1 MIRWCVALAMASF
14 CLTGQAACETGLA
27 ERMQAKLYPDRR
39 LDHDRAVCEPWRG
52 FMGRFIV
59 VLPMP
64 RPPQASAPELSTFDL
79 AVLVV
84 QQADNGNT
92 ERAKVIGRFFQTAAL
107 SEDAVRIAEIKV
119 DTARYT
125 LANDAHAFGLRIVY
139 RGSARTNPYESERLS
154 LFVPEGKGLLRV
166 LDSLELTLERGE
178 WDASCAG
185 RFETVRS
192 GLSVL
197 RSASSGYAD
206 LQLHQTRVESIST
219 PQGDECHTREQPA
232 SFRTSVLHFDG
243 RIYRTPKGVTAN

>member
-1 MIRWCVALAMASF
+1 MIRRLLAFAAAGFCIASH
-14 CLTGQAACETGLA
+14 AACDTGLA
-27 ERMQAKLYPDRR
+27 ERMQAKLYPERR
-39 LDHDRAVCEPWRG
+39 LDHERALCEPWRG

-64 RPPQASAPELSTFDL
+64 RPRLPSAPELSTFDL

-92 ERAKVIGRFFQTAAL
+92 ERARVVSRFFQASAL
-107 SEDAVRIAEIKV
+107 AEDAIRIAEMKV
-119 DTARYT
+119 DTARYP
-125 LANDAHAFGLRIVY
+125 LAGDAHAFGLRVVY
-139 RGSARTNPYESERLS
+139 RANSRTNPYESDRLS
-154 LFVPEGKGLLRV
+154 LFVPEGSRLVRV

-185 RFETVRS
+185 SFETVRS

-197 RSASSGYAD
+197 RSTSTGYAD
-206 LQLHQTRVESIST
+206 LQVRQTRSETVSA
-219 PQGDECHTREQPA
+219 PQGEECVTRERPA

-243 RIYRTPKGVTAN
+243 KSYRAPSGVTLN